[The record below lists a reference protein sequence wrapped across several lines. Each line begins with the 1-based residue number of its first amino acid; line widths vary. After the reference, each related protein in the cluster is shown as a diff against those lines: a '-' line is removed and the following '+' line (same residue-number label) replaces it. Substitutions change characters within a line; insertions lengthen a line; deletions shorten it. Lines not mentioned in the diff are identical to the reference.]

1 MKIFS
6 SLDEFIDSKLHID
19 AFVPTMGNLHNGHL
33 QLVEVA
39 KKNAKNT
46 CVSIYV
52 NESQFTDKK
61 DFDSYPKTLDAD
73 IKRLKDTG
81 VDYILIP
88 EKRDIENNSEGFD
101 PVLEP
106 KILTNDLCGKYRKG
120 HFLAVMDIVHRF
132 FQIIK
137 PNIVVL
143 GEKDYQQIVVI
154 KELIKICNHKI
165 RILSCPIIRDDSG
178 LALSS
183 RNNLLSEAH
192 KEIASEIYKSLV
204 LVSRLYEQD
213 SSPRTIEE
221 EINIFFS
228 KSLIELEYFTIR
240 DLKTLQQ
247 PNDNDLIALIAGYLG
262 TVRLI
267 DNIIIKSHLK

>member
-19 AFVPTMGNLHNGHL
+19 AFFVPKWGNLHNGHL

-106 KILTNDLCGKYRKG
+106 K
-120 HFLAVMDIVHRF
+120 F
-132 FQIIK
+132 
-137 PNIVVL
+137 
-143 GEKDYQQIVVI
+143 
-154 KELIKICNHKI
+154 
-165 RILSCPIIRDDSG
+165 
-178 LALSS
+178 
-183 RNNLLSEAH
+183 
-192 KEIASEIYKSLV
+192 
-204 LVSRLYEQD
+204 
-213 SSPRTIEE
+213 
-221 EINIFFS
+221 
-228 KSLIELEYFTIR
+228 
-240 DLKTLQQ
+240 
-247 PNDNDLIALIAGYLG
+247 
-262 TVRLI
+262 
-267 DNIIIKSHLK
+267 